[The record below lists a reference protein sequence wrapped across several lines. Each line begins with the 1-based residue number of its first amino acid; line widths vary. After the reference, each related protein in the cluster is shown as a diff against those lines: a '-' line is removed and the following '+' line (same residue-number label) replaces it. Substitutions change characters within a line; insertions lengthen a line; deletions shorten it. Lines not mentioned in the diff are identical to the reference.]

1 MSVTYQLPV
10 KSAEYVILG
19 SDFSQQEPRLTAF
32 IGSDTTMIQAFQEG
46 KDIYAAIASA
56 AFNVPYE
63 NCLEF
68 HPETH
73 EYQPDGKARRGEAKT
88 ILLGVCYG
96 RSIPSIADQLYGK
109 RKDMNEDQ
117 KLKSAQKV
125 YDAVMAAFSGLR
137 DLMTYSQ
144 NFARKHGYVETMLGR
159 RRHIPDMQLPEFEFR
174 AMSGYV
180 NPDVDPLDVNTLNE
194 VSDIPKRIIDE
205 LTEEFKSYKYFGQVA
220 RRTKELHA
228 EKIKVINN
236 RPKIN
241 DAIRQ
246 CVNSRVQGSA
256 ADMTKLALLNL
267 SRSKEFKSLG
277 ARILVPVH
285 DEILIEVPMEN
296 AERAGELLSSL
307 MSAAG
312 DFLPFTISCDVE
324 CSYRWYGL
332 SHPCPYIKPEDMED
346 LSSDDIKWIQYHL
359 VECEYE
365 LPLFPDENGDKPRG
379 DAAHGVNGQDS
390 PEFRSAISHY
400 MNRYK
405 LSNNTFIDHIE
416 KKVVYGVV

>member
-1 MSVTYQLPV
+1 MLL
-10 KSAEYVILG
+10 EI
-19 SDFSQQEPRLTAF
+19 
-32 IGSDTTMIQAFQEG
+32 IDTT
-46 KDIYAAIASA
+46 
-56 AFNVPYE
+56 
-63 NCLEF
+63 
-68 HPETH
+68 
-73 EYQPDGKARRGEAKT
+73 
-88 ILLGVCYG
+88 VCYG

-246 CVNSRVQGSA
+246 CVNSRVQGQMA
-256 ADMTKLALLNL
+256 QAL
-267 SRSKEFKSLG
+267 
-277 ARILVPVH
+277 
-285 DEILIEVPMEN
+285 
-296 AERAGELLSSL
+296 
-307 MSAAG
+307 
-312 DFLPFTISCDVE
+312 C
-324 CSYRWYGL
+324 Y
-332 SHPCPYIKPEDMED
+332 
-346 LSSDDIKWIQYHL
+346 
-359 VECEYE
+359 
-365 LPLFPDENGDKPRG
+365 
-379 DAAHGVNGQDS
+379 
-390 PEFRSAISHY
+390 
-400 MNRYK
+400 
-405 LSNNTFIDHIE
+405 
-416 KKVVYGVV
+416 

>member
-1 MSVTYQLPV
+1 MPVKYQLPV

-32 IGSDTTMIQAFQEG
+32 LGNDEKMIKAFQDD
-46 KDIYAAIASA
+46 KDIYATIAA
-56 AFNVPYE
+56 ASFDMPYE
-63 NCLEF
+63 KCLEF

-88 ILLGVCYG
+88 ILLGTTYG

-159 RRHIPDMQLPEFEFR
+159 RRHIPDMQLPEFGFK
-174 AMSGYV
+174 AMPGYV

-194 VSDIPKRIIDE
+194 VSDIPKRIVDE
-205 LTEEFKSYKYFGQVA
+205 LTKEFKSYKYFGQVA
-220 RRTKELHA
+220 KRTKELHA

-246 CVNSRVQGSA
+246 CLNSRVQGQMA
-256 ADMTKLALLNL
+256 QAL
-267 SRSKEFKSLG
+267 
-277 ARILVPVH
+277 
-285 DEILIEVPMEN
+285 
-296 AERAGELLSSL
+296 
-307 MSAAG
+307 
-312 DFLPFTISCDVE
+312 C
-324 CSYRWYGL
+324 Y
-332 SHPCPYIKPEDMED
+332 
-346 LSSDDIKWIQYHL
+346 
-359 VECEYE
+359 
-365 LPLFPDENGDKPRG
+365 
-379 DAAHGVNGQDS
+379 
-390 PEFRSAISHY
+390 
-400 MNRYK
+400 
-405 LSNNTFIDHIE
+405 
-416 KKVVYGVV
+416 